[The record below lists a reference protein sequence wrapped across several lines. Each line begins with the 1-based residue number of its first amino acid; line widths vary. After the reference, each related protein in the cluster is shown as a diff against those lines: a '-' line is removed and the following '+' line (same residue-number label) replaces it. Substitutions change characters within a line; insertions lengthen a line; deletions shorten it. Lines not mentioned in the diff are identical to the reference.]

1 MRTIKNINTNKAENV
16 LLTLVTL
23 IACYFLGHILVSF
36 FQSVILPYLGAIW
49 QDEPTGFLS
58 MAGIGAVTLKDAKG
72 AEKHKDEL
80 IQPFTFE
87 IVRTSTN
94 KDAYKVTFQDNNERN
109 LFLGLARIANILT
122 FNYGFSKDFKT
133 GIVGL
138 LVNPVSESFVKGY
151 ANMTA
156 SKAMKIGEASLA
168 ERQKAKE
175 AKKAEKEATKG
186 TKKGSANGVSAVSA
200 KIQALK
206 DLFAEGLI
214 SAEVLADKIASI
226 N

>member
-1 MRTIKNINTNKAENV
+1 MKTVKVSKSENM
-16 LLTLVTL
+16 LLTVVTL
-23 IACYFLGHILVSF
+23 IAMYFLGHHLVAL
-36 FQSVILPYLGAIW
+36 FQAYILPYLSAIW
-49 QDEPTGFLS
+49 QDETTGFFATLPAIA
-58 MAGIGAVTLKDAKG
+58 AGVKIKDVKG
-72 AEKHKDEL
+72 AENVKAL
-80 IQPFTFE
+80 PFTFE
-87 IVRTSTN
+87 VVQTSTN

-151 ANMTA
+151 SNMTA
-156 SKAMKIGEASLA
+156 NKAMKIGEQSIK
-168 ERQKAKE
+168 ERQEAKE
-175 AKKAEKEATKG
+175 AKKAAKVADKANKG
-186 TKKGSANGVSAVSA
+186 TTKVSGNNAVAA

-214 SAEVLADKIASI
+214 TADVLADKIASI